1 MKVHFKKGDYIFR
14 QHDSGDCAYLIE
26 KGRVQIL
33 VNKQNTEVPI
43 SIIGESEIFGEM
55 ALLDNLNRSA
65 SAQALDDCTLIV
77 VSKDQLLDRVHSA
90 DTIVRLLVQLLL
102 KRLRNQNDHMGNPEL
117 SSKPYAEDV
126 EGVNK
131 IRLENKI
138 FEAFKNNEFL
148 LFHQPI
154 IDLSNKTMIGSESL
168 LRWQSPSE
176 GMIAPSLFIDLIENS
191 SIIVP
196 IGEWIIEESFRHLQ
210 ILQKKK
216 HDYSVSVN
224 ISGKQFIH
232 HEFVSHL
239 VRMQEKY
246 NIKPEQIKLE
256 MTERILMEGVVVL
269 DTMQRCRDLGYQ
281 ISIDDFGT
289 GFSSLQYLAKMPID
303 FIKID
308 SSFVQ
313 KMLAEP
319 KTEAVVKSII
329 YLAQTLSI
337 KIIGE
342 GVETEGQMNKLIELG
357 ADYGQGYLFS
367 KPMPLSE
374 IILV

>member
-1 MKVHFKKGDYIFR
+1 MKVHVKKGDYIFR
-14 QHDSGDCAYLIE
+14 QNDSGDCAYLIE

-33 VNKQNTEVPI
+33 VNKQNIEVPL

-90 DTIVRLLVQLLL
+90 DTIVRLLMQLLL
-102 KRLRNQNDHMGNPEL
+102 KRLRNQNDQLNTTEFTTQPHTDDAG
-117 SSKPYAEDV
+117 
-126 EGVNK
+126 GVHK

-138 FEAFKNNEFL
+138 FDAFKNKEFL
-148 LFHQPI
+148 LYHQPI

-168 LRWQSPSE
+168 LRWQSPTE

-196 IGEWIIEESFRHLQ
+196 VGEWIVEESFRHLE

-216 HDYSVSVN
+216 ADYSLSVN

-232 HEFVSHL
+232 HDFINHL
-239 VRMQEKY
+239 TRTQQKY
-246 NIKPEQIKLE
+246 NINPKTIKLE

-269 DTMQRCRDLGYQ
+269 DTLQRCRDLGYQ

-313 KMLAEP
+313 KMLLEN

-337 KIIGE
+337 KIIAE
-342 GVETEGQMNKLIELG
+342 GVETEPQMNKLIELG

-367 KPMPLSE
+367 KPIPLDE

>member
-33 VNKQNTEVPI
+33 VNKQNIEVPL

-102 KRLRNQNDHMGNPEL
+102 KRLRNQNDQINPTEFVA
-117 SSKPYAEDV
+117 KPFTDDAD
-126 EGVNK
+126 GVNK

-138 FEAFKNNEFL
+138 FEAFKNKEFL
-148 LFHQPI
+148 LYHQPI
-154 IDLSNKTMIGSESL
+154 IDLGNKTMIGSESL
-168 LRWQSPSE
+168 LRWQSPTE
-176 GMIAPSLFIDLIENS
+176 GMISPSLFIDLIENS

-196 IGEWIIEESFRHLQ
+196 VGEWIIEESLRHLQ
-210 ILQKKK
+210 ILQQKKP
-216 HDYSVSVN
+216 DYSVSIN

-232 HEFVSHL
+232 HEFVTHL
-239 VRMQEKY
+239 VATQKK
-246 NIKPEQIKLE
+246 IGIDPKTVKLE

-269 DTMQRCRDLGYQ
+269 DTLQRCRDLGYQ

-342 GVETEGQMNKLIELG
+342 GIETEGQLNKLIELG

-367 KPMPLSE
+367 KPIPLSE
-374 IILV
+374 IIMV

>member
-1 MKVHFKKGDYIFR
+1 MKVYFKKGEYIFR
-14 QHDSGDCAYLIE
+14 QNDAGDCAYLIE

-33 VNKQNTEVPI
+33 LSKENAEVPL

-65 SAQALDDCTLIV
+65 SAKAMDDCTLIV

-102 KRLRNQNDHMGNPEL
+102 KRLRNQNDHLTQDYNVKTL
-117 SSKPYAEDV
+117 SEDL

-138 FEAFKNNEFL
+138 FDGFKNREFL
-148 LFHQPI
+148 LYHQPI
-154 IDLSNKTMIGSESL
+154 IDLNTKTVIGSEAL
-168 LRWQSPSE
+168 LRWQSPTE

-196 IGEWIIEESFRHLQ
+196 VGEWIIEESFRHLKE
-210 ILQKKK
+210 LQKKK
-216 HDYSVSVN
+216 SDYSLSIN

-232 HEFVSHL
+232 HDFINHL
-239 VRMQEKY
+239 TKMQKKSG
-246 NIKPEQIKLE
+246 IAPQTIKLE

-269 DTMQRCRDLGYQ
+269 DTLQRCRDLGYQ

-313 KMLAEP
+313 KMQSDH

-329 YLAQTLSI
+329 YLAQTLNI
-337 KIIGE
+337 KIIAE
-342 GVETEGQMNKLIELG
+342 GVETEPQMNKLIELG

-367 KPMPLSE
+367 KPIPLDE

>member
-33 VNKQNTEVPI
+33 VNKQNADVPL

-102 KRLRNQNDHMGNPEL
+102 KRLRNQNDQLNPTEFTVK
-117 SSKPYAEDV
+117 SYNNDA

-138 FEAFKNNEFL
+138 FEAFKNKEFL
-148 LFHQPI
+148 LYHQPI
-154 IDLSNKTMIGSESL
+154 IDLGSKTVIGSESL
-168 LRWQSPSE
+168 LRWQSPTE
-176 GMIAPSLFIDLIENS
+176 GMISPSLFIDLIENS

-196 IGEWIIEESFRHLQ
+196 VGEWIIEESFRHLQ
-210 ILQKKK
+210 ILQQKKP
-216 HDYSVSVN
+216 DYSVSIN

-232 HEFVSHL
+232 HEFINHL
-239 VRMQEKY
+239 VATQKKY
-246 NIKPEQIKLE
+246 NIDPKTIKLE

-269 DTMQRCRDLGYQ
+269 DTLQRCRDLGYQ

-313 KMLAEP
+313 KMLAES

-342 GVETEGQMNKLIELG
+342 GVETEEQMNKLIELG

-367 KPMPLSE
+367 KHIPLNE

>member
-33 VNKQNTEVPI
+33 ITKQNTEVPL

-55 ALLDNLNRSA
+55 TLLDNLNRSA

-102 KRLRNQNDHMGNPEL
+102 KRLRNQNDQLNATGIATKTYVDEG
-117 SSKPYAEDV
+117 
-126 EGVNK
+126 EGVSK

-138 FEAFKNNEFL
+138 FEAFKNKEFL
-148 LFHQPI
+148 LYHQPI
-154 IDLSNKTMIGSESL
+154 IDLTTKTIVGSESL
-168 LRWQSPSE
+168 LRWQSPTE
-176 GMIAPSLFIDLIENS
+176 GMISPSLFIDLIESS

-196 IGEWIIEESFRHLQ
+196 VGEWIIEESFRHLQ
-210 ILQKKK
+210 IVQKKMPN
-216 HDYSVSVN
+216 YSVSVN

-232 HEFVSHL
+232 HEFISHL
-239 VRMQEKY
+239 TETQKKY
-246 NIKPEQIKLE
+246 GIDPKTIKLE

-269 DTMQRCRDLGYQ
+269 DTLQRCRDLGYQ

-367 KPMPLSE
+367 KPIPLDE

>member
-1 MKVHFKKGDYIFR
+1 MKVYFKKDDYIFK
-14 QHDSGDCAYLIE
+14 QHDAGDCAYLIE
-26 KGRVQIL
+26 KGRVQIFL
-33 VNKQNTEVPI
+33 SKQGTEVPVT
-43 SIIGESEIFGEM
+43 IIGESEIFGEM

-65 SAQALDDCTLIV
+65 SARALDDCTLIV

-102 KRLRNQNDHMGNPEL
+102 KRLRNQTDHLNQEQNL
-117 SSKPYAEDV
+117 KSYSTDI
-126 EGVNK
+126 EGINK

-148 LFHQPI
+148 LYHQPI
-154 IDLSNKTMIGSESL
+154 IDLSTKVMIGSEAL
-168 LRWQSPSE
+168 LRWLSPSE
-176 GMIAPSLFIDLIENS
+176 RMISPALFIDLIENS
-191 SIIVP
+191 SIIIPV
-196 IGEWIIEESFRHLQ
+196 GEWIIEESFRHLQ
-210 ILQKKK
+210 ILQQKKS
-216 HDYSVSVN
+216 DYSLSVN

-232 HEFVSHL
+232 HEFIDHL
-239 VRMQEKY
+239 TRTQKKFR
-246 NIKPEQIKLE
+246 IDPKTIKLE

-269 DTMQRCRDLGYQ
+269 DTLQRCRDLGYQ

-308 SSFVQ
+308 GSFVQ
-313 KMLAEP
+313 KMQNDH

-337 KIIGE
+337 KIISE
-342 GVETEGQMNKLIELG
+342 GIEKFQ
-357 ADYGQGYLFS
+357 DS
-367 KPMPLSE
+367 CP
-374 IILV
+374 I

>member
-33 VNKQNTEVPI
+33 ITKQNTEVPL

-102 KRLRNQNDHMGNPEL
+102 KRLRNQKDQLNASEFAAKN
-117 SSKPYAEDV
+117 YAD
-126 EGVNK
+126 EGEGISK

-138 FEAFKNNEFL
+138 FEAFKNKEFL
-148 LFHQPI
+148 LYHQPI
-154 IDLSNKTMIGSESL
+154 IDLNNKTMIGSESL
-168 LRWQSPSE
+168 LRWQSPTE

-196 IGEWIIEESFRHLQ
+196 VGEWIIEESFRHLQ
-210 ILQKKK
+210 ILQKKMPN
-216 HDYSVSVN
+216 YSVSVN

-232 HEFVSHL
+232 HEFINHL
-239 VRMQEKY
+239 TETQKKFG
-246 NIKPEQIKLE
+246 IDPQTIKLE

-269 DTMQRCRDLGYQ
+269 DTLQRCRELGYQ

-342 GVETEGQMNKLIELG
+342 GVETEAQMNKLIELG

-367 KPMPLSE
+367 KPIPLEE

>member
-1 MKVHFKKGDYIFR
+1 MKVYFKKDDYIFK
-14 QHDSGDCAYLIE
+14 QNDGGDCAYLIE
-26 KGRVQIL
+26 RGRVQIL
-33 VNKQNTEVPI
+33 INKQNTEVPV

-65 SAQALDDCTLIV
+65 SAKALDDCTLIV
-77 VSKDQLLDRVHSA
+77 VTKDQLLDRVHSS

-102 KRLRNQNDHMGNPEL
+102 KRLRNQTDHMNEEL
-117 SSKPYAEDV
+117 NLKYYKTDL

-138 FEAFKNNEFL
+138 FDAFKNNEFL
-148 LFHQPI
+148 LYHQPI
-154 IDLSNKTMIGSESL
+154 IDLNTKVMIGSEAL
-168 LRWQSPSE
+168 LRWFSPTE
-176 GMIAPSLFIDLIENS
+176 GMISPALFIDLIENS
-191 SIIVP
+191 SIIIPV
-196 IGEWIIEESFRHLQ
+196 GEWIIEESFRHLQ
-210 ILQKKK
+210 ILRQKKA
-216 HDYSVSVN
+216 DYSLSVN

-232 HEFVSHL
+232 HEFIDHL
-239 VRMQEKY
+239 TRTQKKY
-246 NIKPEQIKLE
+246 GIDPKSIKLE

-269 DTMQRCRDLGYQ
+269 DTLQRCRDLGYQ

-308 SSFVQ
+308 GSFVQ
-313 KMLAEP
+313 KMQADH

-337 KIIGE
+337 KIISE
-342 GVETEGQMNKLIELG
+342 GIETEEQMNKLIELG
-357 ADYGQGYLFS
+357 SDYGQGYLFS
-367 KPMPLSE
+367 KPIPLDE

>member
-1 MKVHFKKGDYIFR
+1 MKVLVKKGEYIFR

-33 VNKQNTEVPI
+33 ITKQNTEVPL
-43 SIIGESEIFGEM
+43 SVIGESEIFGEM

-65 SAQALDDCTLIV
+65 SAQALEDCTLIV
-77 VSKDQLLDRVHSA
+77 VSKDQLLNRVHSA

-102 KRLRNQNDHMGNPEL
+102 KRLRNQNDQLNAIEFSAK
-117 SSKPYAEDV
+117 SSTD
-126 EGVNK
+126 EGEGISK

-148 LFHQPI
+148 LYHQPI
-154 IDLSNKTMIGSESL
+154 IDLNTKTLVGSETL
-168 LRWQSPSE
+168 LRWQSPTE
-176 GMIAPSLFIDLIENS
+176 GMISPSLFIDLIENS

-196 IGEWIIEESFRHLQ
+196 VGEWIIEESFRHLQ
-210 ILQKKK
+210 ILQQKMPN
-216 HDYSVSVN
+216 YSVSIN

-232 HEFVSHL
+232 HEFIDHL
-239 VRMQEKY
+239 TRTQKKY
-246 NIKPEQIKLE
+246 GIDPKTIKLE

-269 DTMQRCRDLGYQ
+269 DTLQRCRDLGYQ

-303 FIKID
+303 YIKID

-313 KMLAEP
+313 KMLAEN

-357 ADYGQGYLFS
+357 ADFGQGYLFS
-367 KPMPLSE
+367 KPIPLDE

>member
-33 VNKQNTEVPI
+33 ITKQNTEVPL
-43 SIIGESEIFGEM
+43 SVIGESEIFGEM

-102 KRLRNQNDHMGNPEL
+102 KRLRNQNDQLNASNM
-117 SSKPYAEDV
+117 STKVYAD
-126 EGVNK
+126 EGEGISK

-138 FEAFKNNEFL
+138 FEAFKNKEFL

-154 IDLSNKTMIGSESL
+154 IDLNNKTMIGSESL
-168 LRWQSPSE
+168 LRWQSPTE

-196 IGEWIIEESFRHLQ
+196 VGEWIIEESFRHLQ
-210 ILQKKK
+210 ILQKKMP
-216 HDYSVSVN
+216 HYSVSVN

-232 HEFVSHL
+232 HEFIGHL
-239 VRMQEKY
+239 TATQKKFG
-246 NIKPEQIKLE
+246 IDPKTIKLE

-269 DTMQRCRDLGYQ
+269 DTLQRCRDLGYQ

-342 GVETEGQMNKLIELG
+342 GVETEAQMNKLIELG

-367 KPMPLSE
+367 KPIPLDE

>member
-14 QHDSGDCAYLIE
+14 QNEIGDCAYLIE

-33 VNKQNTEVPI
+33 INKQNTEVPI
-43 SIIGESEIFGEM
+43 SVIGESEIFGEM

-65 SAQALDDCTLIV
+65 SAQAMDDCTLIV

-102 KRLRNQNDHMGNPEL
+102 KRLRNQNDQLTPLDLPIKSFG
-117 SSKPYAEDV
+117 DDI

-138 FEAFKNNEFL
+138 FDAFKNNEFL
-148 LFHQPI
+148 LYHQPI
-154 IDLSNKTMIGSESL
+154 IDLNNKTVIGSEAL
-168 LRWQSPSE
+168 LRWQSPTE

-196 IGEWIIEESFRHLQ
+196 VGEWIIEESFRHLQ
-210 ILQKKK
+210 VLQQKKS
-216 HDYSVSVN
+216 DYSLSVN
-224 ISGKQFIH
+224 ISGKQLIH
-232 HEFVSHL
+232 HDFVNHL
-239 VRMQEKY
+239 IRTHTQY
-246 NIKPEQIKLE
+246 NINPKFIKLE
-256 MTERILMEGVVVL
+256 MTERILMEGVIVL
-269 DTMQRCRDLGYQ
+269 DTLQRCRDLGYQ

-308 SSFVQ
+308 GSFVQ
-313 KMLAEP
+313 KMLHEP

-337 KIIGE
+337 KIIAE
-342 GVETEGQMNKLIELG
+342 GVETADQMNKLIELG
-357 ADYGQGYLFS
+357 SDYGQGYLFS
-367 KPMPLSE
+367 KPIPLEE

>member
-14 QHDSGDCAYLIE
+14 QHDPGDCAYLIE

-33 VNKQNTEVPI
+33 ITKQNTIVPL

-102 KRLRNQNDHMGNPEL
+102 KRLRNQNDQLNASEA
-117 SSKPYAEDV
+117 STKSYTE
-126 EGVNK
+126 EGEGISK

-138 FEAFKNNEFL
+138 FEAFKNKEFL
-148 LFHQPI
+148 LYHQPI
-154 IDLSNKTMIGSESL
+154 LDLNTKTIIGSESL

-176 GMIAPSLFIDLIENS
+176 GMISPSLFIDLIENS

-196 IGEWIIEESFRHLQ
+196 VGEWIIEESFRHLQ
-210 ILQKKK
+210 ILQKKMPN
-216 HDYSVSVN
+216 YSISIN

-232 HEFVSHL
+232 HEFINHL
-239 VRMQEKY
+239 TEIQKKFG
-246 NIKPEQIKLE
+246 IDPQTIKLE

-269 DTMQRCRDLGYQ
+269 DTLQRCRDLGYQ

-313 KMLAEP
+313 KMLAET

-329 YLAQTLSI
+329 YLAQTLGI

-342 GVETEGQMNKLIELG
+342 GVETEAQMNKLIELG

-367 KPMPLSE
+367 KPIPLEE

>member
-1 MKVHFKKGDYIFR
+1 MKVQFKKGEYIFR
-14 QHDSGDCAYLIE
+14 QNDHGDCAYLIE

-33 VNKQNTEVPI
+33 INKQNAEVPL

-65 SAQALDDCTLIV
+65 SAQALDDCSLIV

-102 KRLRNQNDHMGNPEL
+102 KRLRNQTDQLNQDHNVKMYG
-117 SSKPYAEDV
+117 EDI

-138 FEAFKNNEFL
+138 FDAFNNREFL
-148 LFHQPI
+148 LYHQPI
-154 IDLSNKTMIGSESL
+154 VDLNNKTLIGSEAL
-168 LRWQSPSE
+168 LRWQSPTE
-176 GMIAPSLFIDLIENS
+176 GMISPSLFIDLIENS

-196 IGEWIIEESFRHLQ
+196 VGEWIIGESFRHLQ

-216 HDYSVSVN
+216 ADYSLSIN

-232 HEFVSHL
+232 HDFINHL
-239 VRMQEKY
+239 MRTQKKY
-246 NIKPEQIKLE
+246 NIDPKTIKLE

-313 KMLAEP
+313 KMQADH

-329 YLAQTLSI
+329 YLAQTLQI
-337 KIIGE
+337 KIISE
-342 GVETEGQMNKLIELG
+342 GIETEAQMNKLIELG
-357 ADYGQGYLFS
+357 SDYGQGYLFS
-367 KPMPLSE
+367 KPIPLDE